1 MQEAG
6 LDADAV
12 RGVLDLCLECRACKS
27 ECPVNVDV
35 GRYKSE
41 FLARYWAEHGTPL
54 KARAFGYVDEIAGW
68 GSRVRADREPPRRQ
82 HDGPAPGRSDGR
94 PRSAAHAAAR
104 GPRRTLRRRLASRAQ
119 AGSDGTPV
127 LFADTFTSH
136 VEPEIGVAAF
146 EVLAGLPAWARRSLR
161 TSAAAAR

>member
-68 GSRVRADREPPRRQ
+68 GSRF
-82 HDGPAPGRSDGR
+82 APIANRLATSTMG
-94 PRSAAHAAAR
+94 
-104 GPRRTLRRRLASRAQ
+104 RRLAEATVGLDRRRTPPLWAATHAATPAGFARSDLGPTARPCSSRTR
-119 AGSDGTPV
+119 SLP
-127 LFADTFTSH
+127 TSSRRL
-136 VEPEIGVAAF
+136 VWR
-146 EVLAGLPAWARRSLR
+146 LSMSCRRPAWVRLSLR